1 MTIQGRTI
9 PHDVLETYRFTSVRL
24 REEGVDVS
32 VMARVFGVRNT
43 SVYRWLANRQH
54 KGLDSLKSTKAVGP
68 PPALSQKQFQKLLV
82 WLRQPASELGYA
94 TDLWSGP
101 RIRHLL
107 KHRFGVNYHPKHMPR
122 LLRRLGLVI
131 KFPERRALEQDPDK
145 IQEWKETRLPAIMA
159 DAKKRRALVFYAD
172 ESLIS
177 LIPYVGR
184 TWTFP
189 DMQPIVKVS
198 GKRGQHVGVTGAVNA
213 TGKVCFEMTA
223 DGERFTA
230 KVFLRFVRK
239 LRQTHSRCAIVL
251 IVDGAK
257 VHTANCVKKYL
268 SANRWLRLETLPAYS
283 PEWNP
288 SEKAW
293 CYVKCKSRN
302 GSQAKNKAQLRQET
316 RAALRK
322 LKNDPSRIKSFFA

>member
-1 MTIQGRTI
+1 M
-9 PHDVLETYRFTSVRL
+9 
-24 REEGVDVS
+24 
-32 VMARVFGVRNT
+32 
-43 SVYRWLANRQH
+43 
-54 KGLDSLKSTKAVGP
+54 
-68 PPALSQKQFQKLLV
+68 
-82 WLRQPASELGYA
+82 
-94 TDLWSGP
+94 
-101 RIRHLL
+101 
-107 KHRFGVNYHPKHMPR
+107 PKHN
-122 LLRRLGLVI
+122 
-131 KFPERRALEQDPDK
+131 
-145 IQEWKETRLPAIMA
+145 
-159 DAKKRRALVFYAD
+159 KKNDECGFYAD

-213 TGKVCFEMTA
+213 SGKVCFEMTA

-239 LRQTHSRCAIVL
+239 LRKTHSRHAIFL

-257 VHTANCVKKYL
+257 VHTANCVKKFL
-268 SANRWLRLETLPAYS
+268 SANHWLRLEILPAYS

-293 CYVKCKSRN
+293 GYVKCKSRN
-302 GSQAKNKAQLRQET
+302 GSQAKDKAQLRQET

-322 LKNDPSRIKSFFA
+322 LRNDPSRIQTFFCAKKPL